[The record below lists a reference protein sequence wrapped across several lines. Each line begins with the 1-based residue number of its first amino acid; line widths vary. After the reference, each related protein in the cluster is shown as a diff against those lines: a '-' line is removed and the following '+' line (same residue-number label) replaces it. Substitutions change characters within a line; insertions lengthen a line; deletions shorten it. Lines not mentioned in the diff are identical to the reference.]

1 MLCQDNLGMQNPP
14 TSGHAEANWPH
25 LLASAPVS
33 RVILVTPV
41 MGQCH
46 PRGIRQA
53 ESPLSISVSR
63 SLCLQCLVGLLTKKA
78 DGPEAC
84 FNMAWNWDKSH
95 VVVMYSTVAYRNS
108 SYLISMFTCV
118 RLGMKSLL
126 SLFFLALIFLGHPL
140 SLFLFLAV
148 LSIFLLFTMELFTS
162 VTRCY
167 PKKSHLHF
175 SRCSLAV
182 LGESF
187 FMLVIDDK
195 DMVILTILSSVYIY
209 ICKGCDEY

>member
-1 MLCQDNLGMQNPP
+1 MQNPP

-126 SLFFLALIFLGHPL
+126 SLFF
-140 SLFLFLAV
+140 
-148 LSIFLLFTMELFTS
+148 FLLLFS
-162 VTRCY
+162 LVILLVFFY
-167 PKKSHLHF
+167 SLQFFLYFFFSPWSF
-175 SRCSLAV
+175 SRQ
-182 LGESF
+182 
-187 FMLVIDDK
+187 
-195 DMVILTILSSVYIY
+195 
-209 ICKGCDEY
+209 